1 MTDFDIDELKEE
13 AASLGIEH
21 HPNIGAAKLKERI
34 DQHYAELEKQEPSD
48 AIEIL
53 PDEEDIEDGADED
66 AVAGGAE
73 EQTVEPQTS
82 KHVPDGKR
90 RLTMQEFAAQN
101 AREMRKTRIIT
112 IIDNDKRVNDKTTT
126 AVVNCTNTRFDLGSR
141 IIPLNERVEVRQGHI
156 EILQAVMIPQHIE
169 DPNSPG
175 MMMTVSRPRYT
186 IQYHN

>member
-1 MTDFDIDELKEE
+1 MTDYDIDELKEE

-34 DQHYAELEKQEPSD
+34 DQYYEELEKNEPSE
-48 AIEIL
+48 AVKALTE
-53 PDEEDIEDGADED
+53 PKEDEEEQP
-66 AVAGGAE
+66 VAAA
-73 EQTVEPQTS
+73 PQTS

-90 RLTMQEFAAQN
+90 RMTMQEFAAHN

-126 AVVNCTNTRFDLGSR
+126 AVVNCTNGRFDLGSR

-156 EILQAVMIPQHIE
+156 EILAAVLIPQHVE
-169 DPNSPG
+169 DPKKPG
-175 MMMTVSRPRYT
+175 MMTTVMRPRYS

>member
-1 MTDFDIDELKEE
+1 MTDYDIDELKEE

-34 DQHYAELEKQEPSD
+34 DQHYEELEKNEPS
-48 AIEIL
+48 ETVEVL
-53 PDEEDIEDGADED
+53 PEPEEDKDEGEQPV
-66 AVAGGAE
+66 AVA
-73 EQTVEPQTS
+73 PQTS

-90 RLTMQEFAAQN
+90 RMSMQEFAAHN

-126 AVVNCTNTRFDLGSR
+126 ALVNCTNGRFDLGSR

-156 EILQAVMIPQHIE
+156 EILAAVLIPQHVE
-169 DPNSPG
+169 DPKKPG
-175 MMMTVSRPRYT
+175 MMTTVMRPRYS

>member
-1 MTDFDIDELKEE
+1 MTDFDIEELKEE

-48 AIEIL
+48 AIVVL
-53 PDEEDIEDGADED
+53 PDEADIEDDADED
-66 AVAGGAE
+66 TE
-73 EQTVEPQTS
+73 EQTVEQTVKPQTS

-90 RLTMQEFAAQN
+90 RLSMQEFAAQN

-126 AVVNCTNTRFDLGSR
+126 AVVNCTNARFDLGTR

>member
-1 MTDFDIDELKEE
+1 MTDYDIDELKEE

-34 DQHYAELEKQEPSD
+34 DQHYEELEKDEPSVPVEVQ
-48 AIEIL
+48 AETQE
-53 PDEEDIEDGADED
+53 DEE
-66 AVAGGAE
+66 
-73 EQTVEPQTS
+73 EQKPTTAPQTS

-90 RLTMQEFAAQN
+90 RMTMQEFAAHN
-101 AREMRKTRIIT
+101 AREMRKTRIVT

-126 AVVNCTNTRFDLGSR
+126 AVVNCTNGRFDLGSR

-156 EILQAVMIPQHIE
+156 EILAAILIPQHVE
-169 DPNSPG
+169 DPKKPG
-175 MMMTVSRPRYT
+175 MMTTVMRPRYS